1 MITCIIQA
9 RMGSSRLPGKVM
21 QKISEN
27 KTVIDFVVDQ
37 LQESKMIEKI
47 IVAIPDQ
54 IEDNVT
60 YDHLISR
67 NISTYRGS
75 LNNVLDRFYQCAN
88 SNSSSIIIRITA
100 DCPLIDPD
108 IVDKVIKKFIENK
121 FDYVANTHPRTFPY
135 GTETEVFSFNALK
148 IAWEETDDEFDK
160 EHVTPYFY
168 KNPDKFKI
176 GNFSQKTNQS
186 NYRWTIDYE
195 EDLEFARKIFS
206 KLKPFFS
213 KDDVLTLVNNEP
225 ELMNLTKNIH
235 DSWNKNYENNKVD
248 LRLKYE

>member
-9 RMGSSRLPGKVM
+9 RIGSFRLPGKVM

-54 IEDNVT
+54 IEDNIT
-60 YDHLISR
+60 HDHLISR

-176 GNFSQKTNQS
+176 GNFSQKINQS

-195 EDLEFARKIFS
+195 EDLEFVKKVVHKIQ
-206 KLKPFFS
+206 KNPI
-213 KDDVLTLVNNEP
+213 LTHH
-225 ELMNLTKNIH
+225 I
-235 DSWNKNYENNKVD
+235 VD
-248 LRLKYE
+248 LLEKNPEIVKINKKHNHESLET